1 MRYFHATF
9 ADLVDV
15 AILSEST
22 TRTSTIKQDLALLGM
37 SYTQYEI
44 DDWNDYLTTT
54 WILKYNKVVL
64 PWQTAFAAK
73 DIGAGGLGY
82 YEKLGDNKD
91 TLENF
96 MDAGGTI
103 QATWLPWRS
112 SVRHWHHGPAASAR
126 FEHPKP
132 GHGHHEDPLR
142 GP

>member
-1 MRYFHATF
+1 
-9 ADLVDV
+9 
-15 AILSEST
+15 
-22 TRTSTIKQDLALLGM
+22 M

-64 PWQTAFAAK
+64 PWQTARYK

-103 QATWLPWRS
+103 QAHMAPHGDQVYAIGTTDPRLPLDLNIQGQPRTPRRS
-112 SVRHWHHGPAASAR
+112 ATRTLTSRTPS
-126 FEHPKP
+126 P
-132 GHGHHEDPLR
+132 DP
-142 GP
+142 